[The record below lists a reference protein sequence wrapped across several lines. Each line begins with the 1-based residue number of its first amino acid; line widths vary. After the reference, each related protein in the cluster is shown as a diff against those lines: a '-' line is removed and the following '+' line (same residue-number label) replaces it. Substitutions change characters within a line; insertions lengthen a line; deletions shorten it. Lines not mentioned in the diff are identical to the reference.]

1 MKIKTLLLPILALTI
16 MVALGACS
24 SEELIPTPTLQE
36 EEAHTLLLTASMP
49 GEDVATRV
57 GLTQESDKSITLT
70 WEADDELQLVFVQ
83 GNKKVT
89 NTAKV
94 ASMSPNK
101 KKATFKIY
109 TPKEIDLRTLFD
121 LYGVYGAGTI
131 DITGTNPVVTLPTNP
146 GGATSLADVQNRK
159 DVMLSFQTLAVDVN
173 GEPISVVFSHLGSL
187 FCITVKNTSTQSLK
201 SITGVSLD
209 GINNP
214 DNQKWAYNS
223 GASGQTYDLVNNEF
237 LNPVSAS
244 NFIAF
249 TPAKNSI
256 PVNETVTFWGWYPP
270 LPGVHWPELEI
281 GLSVSSGGSPALLA
295 GRNTLPARTSETAAG
310 KSYYFYAAWDG
321 AELNFTNESFTNE
334 LTIDVAE
341 MGTLNSLLSATQ
353 KANTTKLTLTGQINE
368 ADYEVMKS
376 QMPSLK
382 HVDLSKVISYEG
394 VTVNKIPDSAF
405 GSFDPT
411 NQENSFEDTN
421 QIIQTIILPQSTTV
435 IGVNAFSGCM
445 GITSA
450 LIIPDNVTTIGDM
463 AFATS
468 GFTGTLTIPNKV
480 ATIGGLAFTGSNL
493 SGLIFQDGSNLTSIG
508 EGAFMQCVNLT
519 GKLNLPASLVEIGDG
534 AFSDCRFSGSL
545 SIPDKVTKIGDSAFY
560 GSKFTGPLIIPKE
573 VIAIGDHAFQ
583 FCGFTG
589 SLSFQ
594 DGSKLEAIGRLS
606 FYDCGFTGPLVPPS
620 NLQTIGDKAFQ
631 SCEGFTSNIVF
642 PSTLTSIGE
651 SSFISCDL
659 VDAFQ
664 FMSVTPAEYGDI
676 MLPEYKTVYVPAG
689 TVETY
694 ETKWGTNAI
703 RHTLVGVIDV
713 PAMGSLSTLLSES
726 GASLA
731 NISSLRVTG
740 EVNLADFVVMKSMS
754 NLTYLDLKDVTC
766 EANKIPD
773 SAFGYSNITGAANTK
788 IETIIFPES
797 ITSIGSR
804 AFQSCTGLSGS
815 LTIPDKVTSIG
826 SSAFQGCTGFKENL
840 SLPGELNTIGT
851 YAFVDCAGF
860 TGSLVI
866 PNNVTTIGNYAFNNC
881 KGFTDLTLSD
891 KLTTIG
897 SNAFSD
903 CDKIAG
909 TVVFPATLTSV
920 GSKGFYA
927 SYKIT
932 TFQFLGETVVPY
944 TNQMLVSE
952 RSKTIQVPSAVLD
965 AYKAALGWSTYPG
978 TIVGY

>member
-1 MKIKTLLLPILALTI
+1 MKKKLFPILTLTI
-16 MVALGACS
+16 IIFFGACS
-24 SEELIPTPTLQE
+24 NEEILQDQNSGTKPGSERTLS
-36 EEAHTLLLTASMP
+36 LTASMP
-49 GEDVATRV
+49 TEPTTRV
-57 GLTQESDKSITLT
+57 GLEQKADKTIALT
-70 WEADDELQLVFVQ
+70 WEMDDELQLAFVQ
-83 GNKKVT
+83 GDNKAKSI
-89 NTAKV
+89 AKV
-94 ASMSPNK
+94 MSISPDK
-101 KKATFKIY
+101 KKASFDIKIPDGFD
-109 TPKEIDLRTLFD
+109 TGVFD
-121 LYGVYGAGTI
+121 LYGVYGGGGLSDA
-131 DITGTNPVVTLPTNP
+131 NPTQAQLPTNA
-146 GGATSLADVQNRK
+146 GNTTSLGGDEASSVQNRK
-159 DVMLSFQTLAVDVN
+159 DVMLYFESKGIEVNKPQASVMFQ
-173 GEPISVVFSHLGSL
+173 HLGSL
-187 FCITVKNTSTQSLK
+187 FSFTLQNNGSSAMDDIKEVRLSSDDTTNKWGYNTGAGNQIYDFIDGFQNKVEGSDYYIYFGAESK
-201 SITGVSLD
+201 SFEAGQPVTL
-209 GINNP
+209 
-214 DNQKWAYNS
+214 WA
-223 GASGQTYDLVNNEF
+223 
-237 LNPVSAS
+237 
-244 NFIAF
+244 
-249 TPAKNSI
+249 
-256 PVNETVTFWGWYPP
+256 WYPP
-270 LPGVHWPELEI
+270 LPE
-281 GLSVSSGGSPALLA
+281 VSWPALKIELVKTDNSIIA
-295 GRNTLPARTSETAAG
+295 SANALPARTNPTTAA

-321 AELNFTNESFTNE
+321 AELNFTNDVFTNE

-341 MGTLNSLLSATQ
+341 MGTLVTLLSPTQ
-353 KANTTKLTLTGQINE
+353 KSIVKKLTVTGQINK
-368 ADYEVMKS
+368 ADYDVMK
-376 QMPSLK
+376 QDMPSLTY
-382 HVDLSKVISYEG
+382 VDLSQVTSYEG
-394 VTVNKIPDSAF
+394 STLNKIPDSAF
-405 GSFDPT
+405 GSFDMT
-411 NQENSFEDTN
+411 SEENPFEDAN
-421 QIIQTIILPQSTTV
+421 QIIQTVILPQSATV
-435 IGVNAFSGCM
+435 IGANAFSGCM
-445 GITSA
+445 GITST

-463 AFATS
+463 AFAAS

-480 ATIGGLAFTGSNL
+480 ATIEGMAFTGSNL
-493 SGLIFQDGSNLTSIG
+493 NGLIFQDGSNLTSIG

-631 SCEGFTSNIVF
+631 SCEGFTGNIVF